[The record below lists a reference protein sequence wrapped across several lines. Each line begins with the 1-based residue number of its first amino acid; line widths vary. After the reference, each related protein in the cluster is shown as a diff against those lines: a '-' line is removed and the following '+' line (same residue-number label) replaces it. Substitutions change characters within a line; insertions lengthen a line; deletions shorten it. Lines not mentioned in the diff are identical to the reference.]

1 MIPVVILAA
10 VISLVTTEVL
20 PKAKAAPPAA
30 VRGVWCVR
38 VTSAC
43 RADVAARSECTVEMT
58 ARR

>member
-20 PKAKAAPPAA
+20 PKAKAAA